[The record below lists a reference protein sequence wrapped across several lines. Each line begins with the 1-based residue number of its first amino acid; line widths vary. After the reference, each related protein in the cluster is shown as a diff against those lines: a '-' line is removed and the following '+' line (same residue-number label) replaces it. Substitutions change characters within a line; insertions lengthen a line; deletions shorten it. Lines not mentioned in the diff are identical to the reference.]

1 MVLKG
6 ECKMKNLCYA
16 TTEFD
21 DWVHDEDGIWSMI
34 CEDCLQKSDF
44 SVQYGIKWNEGNG
57 LCGVSGCEEKDADH
71 YIDFVVF
78 K

>member
-1 MVLKG
+1 
-6 ECKMKNLCYA
+6 MKNLCYA

-21 DWVHDEDGIWSMI
+21 DWVHDEGGVWSTI

-44 SVQYGIKWNEGNG
+44 SVQYGVKWNEGNG
-57 LCGVSGCEEKDADH
+57 FCGVAGCEEKADH